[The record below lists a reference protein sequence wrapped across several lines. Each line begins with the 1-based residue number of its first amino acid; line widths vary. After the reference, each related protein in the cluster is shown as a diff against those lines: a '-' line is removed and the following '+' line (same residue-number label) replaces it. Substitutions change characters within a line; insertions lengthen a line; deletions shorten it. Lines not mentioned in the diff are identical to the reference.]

1 MILLK
6 EYMGHLGDPYIKNTK
21 AIDVETGEF
30 VPTTSKNKI
39 IFAMASKIHCEI
51 ELNQVNANKTLI
63 PFLEYYSN
71 SKNIQLNIHKYI
83 VLRNIECLKKET
95 QNALRRIVETNQS
108 KIRCIMTINSL
119 SNLIKPLQS
128 RFLCFSV
135 SSPSFEQTKKIIDNI
150 CTTYNIKITSKKKE
164 DIINESKYGSS
175 GIINLNELFLIIE
188 GSILCSKE
196 KKELSLSKIYISE
209 RNEASNLLLKE
220 IKKGNIEEIRNI
232 LYKIYEIMKNDF
244 SLIINDFSR
253 KLLNNVDDKLKK
265 EIIYLSA
272 RWDSEINKN
281 YILNPIFQ
289 AEGYLYH
296 MCDLLKV

>member
-1 MILLK
+1 
-6 EYMGHLGDPYIKNTK
+6 
-21 AIDVETGEF
+21 
-30 VPTTSKNKI
+30 
-39 IFAMASKIHCEI
+39 
-51 ELNQVNANKTLI
+51 
-63 PFLEYYSN
+63 
-71 SKNIQLNIHKYI
+71 
-83 VLRNIECLKKET
+83 
-95 QNALRRIVETNQS
+95 
-108 KIRCIMTINSL
+108 MTINSL

-128 RFLCFSV
+128 RFLCISV

-209 RNEASNLLLKE
+209 RNEASNILLKE

-232 LYKIYEIMKNDF
+232 IYKIYEIMKDDF

-253 KLLNNVDDKLKK
+253 KLLKK
-265 EIIYLSA
+265 EIIYLA
-272 RWDSEINKN
+272 AHWDFEINKN

-296 MCDLLKV
+296 LCDLLKV